1 MLQRTTISVR
11 CAEAKVL
18 LAAEPSPQEHGMSIL
33 PFATEEITEVRNILP
48 PGAVITIPPHQYS
61 SLDVMGGTTVQ
72 GLLDGLPDANILHL
86 ACHGSQNA
94 TNPLESA
101 FHLRDGSLTIA
112 QIMPVPLP
120 RAFLAFLSA
129 CETARGDMNYAE
141 QVIHLGAAMLFA
153 GFKSVVGTM
162 W

>member
-1 MLQRTTISVR
+1 MLQRTIVSVR

-18 LAAEPSPQEHGMSIL
+18 LAAESSPLEPGMSTL
-33 PFATEEITEVRNILP
+33 SFAMEEIMEVKKVLP
-48 PGAVITIPPHQYS
+48 PGAVMTLPSYRSS

-94 TNPLESA
+94 KNPLESA
-101 FHLRDGSLTIA
+101 FLLRDGSLTIA

-129 CETARGDMNYAE
+129 CETARGDVNYTE